1 MALKD
6 PKIRRVCPFAAQT
19 CTKKVGCDV
28 FARAMVRVDN
38 ADDKL
43 RALNC
48 VRRGVHLFADE
59 VKAGEMHVYLHS
71 DEKRERYARG
81 VRTQLHTTRRR
92 GLQSPLPEPFGA
104 AAAAAGVGE

>member
-1 MALKD
+1 MATKD

-28 FARAMVRVDN
+28 FDRALVRVDN

-48 VRRGVHLFADE
+48 SRRGVHLFADE
-59 VKAGEMHVYLHS
+59 VKAGELKPYEHS
-71 DEKRERYARG
+71 DQDRERYARG
-81 VRTQLHTTRRR
+81 VRSQIHTTRRR
-92 GLQSPLPEPFGA
+92 SLQAPLPEPFGEPA
-104 AAAAAGVGE
+104 KLREGAV